1 MSDSL
6 LQATFDGV
14 ETAFAVC
21 HEWVRIGTYR
31 KLTGNAVYDP
41 ITDTTSDPGAVIS
54 GVRYIQ
60 TAASL
65 EEREASPV
73 AINDAK
79 FIVPSV
85 DLPGVEPGENDV
97 ITLDGVDWN
106 VLVDKYVPGR
116 PIHILFARK
125 A

>member
-1 MSDSL
+1 MSGL

-14 ETAFAVC
+14 ETAFAVAY
-21 HEWVRIGTYR
+21 EWVRIASYR
-31 KLTGNAVYDP
+31 KKTGNPTYDP
-41 ITDTTSDPGAVIS
+41 ITDTMSDQGTVIEN
-54 GVRYIQ
+54 VRVIQ

-97 ITLDGVDWN
+97 LTLDGVDWN

>member
-1 MSDSL
+1 MEGL

-14 ETAFAVC
+14 EIAFNVAN
-21 HEWVRIGTYR
+21 EWVRLGTYLSR
-31 KLTGNAVYDP
+31 TGNPDYDP
-41 ITDTTSDPGAVIS
+41 ASDTLADQSKTFQNVRVIQVS
-54 GVRYIQ
+54 A
-60 TAASL
+60 TL

-79 FIVPSV
+79 FLVPSV
-85 DLPGVEPGENDV
+85 DLPGIEPTENDV
-97 ITLDGVDWN
+97 LTLDGVAWN

-116 PIHILFARK
+116 PLFILFSRK